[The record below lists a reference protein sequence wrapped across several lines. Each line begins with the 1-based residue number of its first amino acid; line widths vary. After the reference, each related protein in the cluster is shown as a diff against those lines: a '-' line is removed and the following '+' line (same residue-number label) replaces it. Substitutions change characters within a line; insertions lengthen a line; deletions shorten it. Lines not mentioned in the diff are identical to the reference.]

1 MRVNI
6 SLEQLIFP
14 RANPATAMPA
24 FHSTHLSLN
33 IWIKCCFAWISIFV
47 AGLVHMHCNPH
58 GQPHTRACTKCFKM
72 TVKVPLCF
80 PISSP
85 QPVCPKWITSFLKN
99 KKIKQ
104 THKQTRFKHQMEPK
118 AQCKLELRGAF
129 SGVLRVY
136 KPYLSFSDGLWLWQK
151 MLGWRIKNPRIS
163 DEIN

>member
-85 QPVCPKWITSFLKN
+85 QPFCPKWITSFLKN
-99 KKIKQ
+99 KKSNKPTNKHVSSIKWNQ
-104 THKQTRFKHQMEPK
+104 KHSVNLSSEVPLVVFWECINLICPSQM
-118 AQCKLELRGAF
+118 
-129 SGVLRVY
+129 VY
-136 KPYLSFSDGLWLWQK
+136 DCGKKCLAG
-151 MLGWRIKNPRIS
+151 G
-163 DEIN
+163 